1 MKKNTII
8 ILDATKAQVTKA
20 FAKQAR
26 IFGTPEYREWRAFLA
41 ENPGT
46 EMVTK
51 TIKKK
56 KDKKNDAKNRTYK
69 KMAEYISLQEND
81 ALMKEFEAQKKLS
94 IVQKSPYR
102 FVLNW
107 FLDTFPE
114 LKEDEDKKDEDKA
127 TDLPL
132 ICKHCLKCI
141 FQKSEKEFDTMEFT
155 RNYMIGYLLLFCTT
169 EEEYEKEEERLTGLT
184 NEALEME
191 FTDQYNSLQ
200 GACPSH
206 PLYEGDTPDLYLDF

>member
-8 ILDATKAQVTKA
+8 ILDATHAQVTKA
-20 FAKQAR
+20 FEKQAR

-51 TIKKK
+51 TNKKK
-56 KDKKNDAKNRTYK
+56 KNKKNDAKNRTYE
-69 KMAEYISLQEND
+69 KMAEYINLQEND

-114 LKEDEDKKDEDKA
+114 LKEDEDKKDEAKATAAEEAAPASEAADQNDEAEMDKA
-127 TDLPL
+127 
-132 ICKHCLKCI
+132 
-141 FQKSEKEFDTMEFT
+141 S
-155 RNYMIGYLLLFCTT
+155 
-169 EEEYEKEEERLTGLT
+169 
-184 NEALEME
+184 
-191 FTDQYNSLQ
+191 
-200 GACPSH
+200 
-206 PLYEGDTPDLYLDF
+206 

>member
-1 MKKNTII
+1 MCQPIFFISAIIKAQRGTENKKKTKPLKTKNKMKKEITTMKKNTII
-8 ILDATKAQVTKA
+8 ILDATHAQVTKA
-20 FAKQAR
+20 FEKQAR

-127 TDLPL
+127 TAAEETAPA
-132 ICKHCLKCI
+132 
-141 FQKSEKEFDTMEFT
+141 SEAAADQ
-155 RNYMIGYLLLFCTT
+155 N
-169 EEEYEKEEERLTGLT
+169 EE
-184 NEALEME
+184 AEM
-191 FTDQYNSLQ
+191 DKAS
-200 GACPSH
+200 
-206 PLYEGDTPDLYLDF
+206 

>member
-8 ILDATKAQVTKA
+8 ILDATHAQVTKA
-20 FAKQAR
+20 FEKQAR

-56 KDKKNDAKNRTYK
+56 KNKKNDAKNRTYE
-69 KMAEYISLQEND
+69 KMAEYINLQEND

-107 FLDTFPE
+107 FLDTFSE
-114 LKEDEDKKDEDKA
+114 LKEDEDKATAAEEAAPASEAAADQNDEAKMKQTA
-127 TDLPL
+127 
-132 ICKHCLKCI
+132 
-141 FQKSEKEFDTMEFT
+141 
-155 RNYMIGYLLLFCTT
+155 
-169 EEEYEKEEERLTGLT
+169 
-184 NEALEME
+184 
-191 FTDQYNSLQ
+191 
-200 GACPSH
+200 
-206 PLYEGDTPDLYLDF
+206 

>member
-1 MKKNTII
+1 MKKEITTMKKNTII
-8 ILDATKAQVTKA
+8 ILDATHAQVTKA
-20 FAKQAR
+20 FEKQAR

-56 KDKKNDAKNRTYK
+56 KNKKNDAKNRTYE
-69 KMAEYISLQEND
+69 KMAEYINLQEND

-107 FLDTFPE
+107 FLDTFD
-114 LKEDEDKKDEDKA
+114 LKEDEDKKDEAKATAAEEAAPASEAADQNDEAEMDKA
-127 TDLPL
+127 
-132 ICKHCLKCI
+132 
-141 FQKSEKEFDTMEFT
+141 S
-155 RNYMIGYLLLFCTT
+155 
-169 EEEYEKEEERLTGLT
+169 
-184 NEALEME
+184 
-191 FTDQYNSLQ
+191 
-200 GACPSH
+200 
-206 PLYEGDTPDLYLDF
+206 